1 MNHLLGDDAIGAL
14 QGGFDIALARSQFV
28 SDVVAEAFMN
38 HRAALSCGFDIHNR
52 REFFVIN
59 INQMHRVGSRVL
71 VSRHDGRN
79 WMTDEQGFTGGEHA
93 IIRHF
98 QIGQSSRT
106 GHCADFL

>member
-71 VSRHDGRN
+71 VSRHDGRCH
-79 WMTDEQGFTGGEHA
+79 DK
-93 IIRHF
+93 RHRLLRYPNA
-98 QIGQSSRT
+98 RT
-106 GHCADFL
+106 HLPARQ